1 MMNTG
6 FAELKLIKSFHESH
20 PLAKYLADG
29 LVLESYLVGDT
40 FKDLFTEVVYNP
52 DTWKENIFYFDGML
66 NCPMDK
72 PSLNMDI
79 EWCGPEMK
87 SIYISIDVVPAVRFS
102 RWLPKE
108 MENRNP
114 DLAPQ
119 GEFIKNECFL
129 LFQSPVE
136 RVKQN
141 RKYLRI
147 SQFSSELKYLK
158 SLPGVYLESY
168 AAAKIIM
175 NGKFCPRLLFSEQIN
190 FCEIFDDSSDKSSR
204 SNKDKIEKSENS
216 RTYIVEIT
224 EALPDSES
232 CSGFIEGA
240 LLYKNGRACDLSCC
254 FF

>member
-87 SIYISIDVVPAVRFS
+87 SIFISIDVVPAVRFS

-168 AAAKIIM
+168 AAAKIIITANSVPGFYFLNNLTSVKYLM
-175 NGKFCPRLLFSEQIN
+175 IHLTNQAGQTKTRLIN
-190 FCEIFDDSSDKSSR
+190 QKTVGLTLWR
-204 SNKDKIEKSENS
+204 
-216 RTYIVEIT
+216 
-224 EALPDSES
+224 
-232 CSGFIEGA
+232 
-240 LLYKNGRACDLSCC
+240 
-254 FF
+254 